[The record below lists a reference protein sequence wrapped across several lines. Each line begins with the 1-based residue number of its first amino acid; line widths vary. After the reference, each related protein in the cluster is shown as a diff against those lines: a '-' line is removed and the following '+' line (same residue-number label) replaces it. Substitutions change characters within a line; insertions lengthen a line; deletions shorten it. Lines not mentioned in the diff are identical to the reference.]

1 MRTEGTR
8 EHLVFVWS
16 PTGYTIQ
23 VRAGGPPR
31 PGASVDDGDR
41 RHRVS
46 KVAPSPLPGD
56 SRECAYLLPADGN
69 GDAPDATAHLHEPA
83 PAFAVAVAPGSDA
96 HAADDFLTL
105 LGRYPEGASVV
116 TVDAAGRRFGLTVG
130 SLVSLS
136 LDPPLI
142 GFTVPK
148 DEKIHDVLS
157 IAGGCAISVLAGGQ
171 EWLGAHFETS
181 ERPIAM
187 WHGLGAEPGAAGAPL
202 FVGALGWLECSLVE
216 TADLGASTLFV
227 CDVRELETGHE
238 APALVRHRG
247 RYDAV

>member
-1 MRTEGTR
+1 MSWEGTG

-16 PTGYTIQ
+16 PAGYTIE

-41 RHRVS
+41 RQRVT

-56 SRECAYLLPADGN
+56 SRVCAYLLPSGEN
-69 GDAPDATAHLHEPA
+69 GEVPDATAHVHEP
-83 PAFAVAVAPGSDA
+83 PLTIAVAVAPESDV
-96 HAADDFLTL
+96 HEADDFLAL

-116 TVDAAGRRFGLTVG
+116 TVDADGRRFGLTVG

-142 GFTVPK
+142 GFTVPN
-148 DEKIHDVLS
+148 DEAIHEVLS
-157 IAGGCAISVLAGGQ
+157 VAGGCAISILAGGQ
-171 EWLGAHFETS
+171 EWLAQHFETS
-181 ERPIAM
+181 ARPIAM
-187 WHGLGAEPGAAGAPL
+187 WHGLAAEPGAAGAPL

-216 TADLGASTLFV
+216 TADLGSATLFV
-227 CDVRELETGHE
+227 CDVRESETGHE
-238 APALVRHRG
+238 APALVHQRG
-247 RYDAV
+247 RYDVV